1 MKVRR
6 ADKRGVIHLTKPKEH
21 STKLHMSWHVYDK
34 RTLDS
39 SIGVQNRYKSF
50 MGRKP
55 QEQDQ
60 VTELKSCQAC
70 SDLHV
75 GLLLVLLI

>member
-21 STKLHMSWHVYDK
+21 STKPRMSWHVYDK

-39 SIGVQNRYKSF
+39 SIGVRNRYKSLD
-50 MGRKP
+50 RKI

-60 VTELKSCQAC
+60 VTELNPCQAC